1 MGLGVFNMLDI
12 QFTEWQIV
20 IGKLTITVLIAA
32 ALCFFY
38 WSCPAMSEVVVNGV
52 V

>member
-1 MGLGVFNMLDI
+1 MGLCVFNMLDI

-20 IGKLTITVLIAA
+20 IGKLTITVLIADT
-32 ALCFFY
+32 LCFVY
-38 WSCPAMSEVVVNGV
+38 WSYPAMSEVVVDGV